1 MKIQFNTDNNIK
13 GSEKFREPLI
23 TMLSEELSR
32 FSDKIS
38 RLEVFLTDETGKKNG
53 QMDKRCVLEARI
65 AGRQPVA
72 VKSKADTIH
81 KAVDVAVDKL
91 KNSLTTKLDRRKNHV
106 KKSES

>member
-23 TMLSEELSR
+23 AMLTEELSR
-32 FSDKIS
+32 FSERIS
-38 RLEVFLTDETGKKNG
+38 RLEVYLTDETGKKNG

-65 AGRQPVA
+65 AGIQPIA

-81 KAVDVAVDKL
+81 KAVDEAVDKL
-91 KNSLTTKLDRRKNHV
+91 KNSLTTKLGRRKNHSR
-106 KKSES
+106 KAE